1 MRQLGFPIFFGV
13 FLILSARA
21 DLTIVQKIEGVGG
34 GSEMTMKIKG
44 DKTRIEVSQQMTTI
58 FDAKTGELINL
69 INDQKTVMRIPAG
82 KMKDIVEMIGK
93 QNQKNETAQNP
104 RLVAT
109 GKKEMINGYQ
119 TEQYVYDAPGF
130 QATYWIAPT
139 YPDGAAILKQ
149 LQSIKPEVWN
159 ATNMKAPDYRDFPGL
174 PIRTRIT
181 MAKPHQGTAPQHTT
195 AGGTE
200 ITTTLISVKQ
210 DALDDAEFTVP
221 PDFQEIS
228 LPDIFGGKKGAPSV
242 SPNP

>member
-1 MRQLGFPIFFGV
+1 
-13 FLILSARA
+13 
-21 DLTIVQKIEGVGG
+21 
-34 GSEMTMKIKG
+34 MKIKG
-44 DKTRIEVSQQMTTI
+44 DKARIEVSPQMTTI

-69 INDQKTVMRIPAG
+69 INDQKTVMRIPAA
-82 KMKDIVEMIGK
+82 KMKDMIDMIGK
-93 QNQKNETAQNP
+93 QNQKKETAQNP
-104 RLVAT
+104 KLTAT
-109 GKKEMINGYQ
+109 GKKEIVNGYE

-130 QATYWIAPT
+130 QATYWIAPS

-159 ATNMKAPDYRDFPGL
+159 ATNMKAPDYHDFPGL

-181 MAKPHQGTAPQHTT
+181 MAKSHQGTASQEPA

-210 DALDDAEFTVP
+210 DPREDAEFIVP

-228 LPDIFGGKKGAPSV
+228 LPDIFGGKKGGTSA